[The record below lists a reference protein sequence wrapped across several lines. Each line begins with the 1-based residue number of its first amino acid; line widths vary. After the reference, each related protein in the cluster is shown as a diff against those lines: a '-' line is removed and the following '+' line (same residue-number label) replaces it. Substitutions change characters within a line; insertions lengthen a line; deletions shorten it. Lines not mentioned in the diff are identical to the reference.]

1 MPRCLRTAFMPFPL
15 FQRTRVTDKIGS
27 LYGAIVA
34 QARQPAFYA
43 AYGVPDTMDGRC
55 DMIVL
60 HVALFF
66 RRVRKEAEPVRALG
80 QGVFDRFCD
89 DMEHNFREIGLSD
102 VAIPKEMRRVGEA
115 YYGRAAAYDRA
126 LARDDQTGLADALA
140 RNVFADA
147 TRVDAA
153 RLAAYVRTA
162 VDALARQDSEM
173 IATGAVSFPEPAAIP
188 AVAPA
193 PV

>member
-1 MPRCLRTAFMPFPL
+1 MPFPL
-15 FQRTRVTDKIGS
+15 FQRTRGTDKIGS

-43 AYGVPDTMDGRC
+43 AYGVPDTMDGRF

-80 QGVFDRFCD
+80 QGVFDRFCA

-126 LARDDQTGLADALA
+126 LAGDDQTGLTEALA

-162 VDALARQDSEM
+162 VDALARQDSKM
-173 IATGAVSFPEPAAIP
+173 MATGAVSFPEPAAIP
-188 AVAPA
+188 AVAAA

>member
-1 MPRCLRTAFMPFPL
+1 MPFPL
-15 FQRTRVTDKIGS
+15 LRRTRAADTIGS

-34 QARQPAFYA
+34 QARHPAFYSE
-43 AYGVPDTMDGRC
+43 YGVPDTMDGRF

-66 RRVRKEAEPVRALG
+66 RRVRKEPGPVRELG
-80 QGVFDRFCD
+80 QGVFDRFCA

-102 VAIPKEMRRVGEA
+102 VAIPREMRRVGEA

-126 LARDDQTGLADALA
+126 LAANDQGVLAEALA
-140 RNVFADA
+140 RNVFTDA
-147 TRVDAA
+147 EAVDAA
-153 RLAAYVRTA
+153 RLATYVRAA
-162 VDALARQDSEM
+162 VDVLARQDS
-173 IATGAVSFPEPAAIP
+173 AAFAGSAVSFPAPAAIP
-188 AVAPA
+188 AVTPI

>member
-1 MPRCLRTAFMPFPL
+1 MPFPL
-15 FQRTRVTDKIGS
+15 FQRTRGADKIGS

-43 AYGVPDTMDGRC
+43 EYGVPDTMDGRF

-66 RRVRKEAEPVRALG
+66 RRVRGEADSVRELG
-80 QGVFDRFCD
+80 QGVFDRFCA
-89 DMEHNFREIGLSD
+89 DMEHNFRELGLSD

-126 LARDDQTGLADALA
+126 LAAEEASLVEALA
-140 RNVFADA
+140 RNVFAGAGNAD
-147 TRVDAA
+147 TV
-153 RLAAYVRTA
+153 RLAAYVRA
-162 VDALARQDSEM
+162 AADALARQDSAAIM
-173 IATGAVSFPEPAAIP
+173 DGAVAFPDPAAIP
-188 AVAPA
+188 VAA
-193 PV
+193 IAHV

>member
-1 MPRCLRTAFMPFPL
+1 
-15 FQRTRVTDKIGS
+15 
-27 LYGAIVA
+27 
-34 QARQPAFYA
+34 
-43 AYGVPDTMDGRC
+43 MDGRF

-80 QGVFDRFCD
+80 QGVFDRFCA

-126 LARDDQTGLADALA
+126 LAGDDQTGLTEALA

-147 TRVDAA
+147 TRVDAFPNPPRSRRWLR
-153 RLAAYVRTA
+153 RLFDGRECYGRGTRLECA
-162 VDALARQDSEM
+162 
-173 IATGAVSFPEPAAIP
+173 GPCG
-188 AVAPA
+188 
-193 PV
+193 